1 MPLTGIHLA
10 FAAGIAAGTP
20 AYAATPEAAAQQQV
34 ATAETAARTT
44 LRAALAAAQ
53 IQLFAAI
60 SNVELALPAAA
71 SPLEP
76 GNDLFD
82 GLAAFQRAT
91 FVAENL
97 ASQAQAE
104 GAKAALATLGA
115 DGGIYPDA
123 FYPGLGTPTERFE
136 TAIGK
141 DTAKAYAKVGKRLVK
156 LVARFA
162 AEGFAL
168 NVRLR
173 PPTFTDSRNWSETI
187 VDFVTVFP
195 PTVDLVVAWSDLAV
209 LGDGQL
215 RAAGT
220 GTQLTGGPIET
231 GPVLLSAVAHPGTDV
246 NIDKEVTPVESRWTT
261 DLDGAALPE
270 GVYLL
275 VAGQQTIL
283 GADVSIGVR

>member
-1 MPLTGIHLA
+1 MPLTRIHLA
-10 FAAGIAAGTP
+10 LAAGIAAATP
-20 AYAATPEAAAQQQV
+20 AYAATPEAAAQQQL
-34 ATAETAARTT
+34 AAAEKAARTT
-44 LRAALAAAQ
+44 FRAALAAAQ
-53 IQLFAAI
+53 IQLFAAVA
-60 SNVELALPAAA
+60 NVELALPAAA

-76 GNDLFD
+76 GDDLFE

-104 GAKAALATLGA
+104 GAKAALEALGA
-115 DGGIYPDA
+115 DGGIYPAA

-136 TAIGK
+136 TAIAK
-141 DTAKAYAKVGKRLVK
+141 DAAKAYAKVGRRLVT
-156 LVARFA
+156 LIARFE

-173 PPTFTDSRNWSETI
+173 PPTFTDSRIWSEAL
-187 VDFVTVFP
+187 VDFVTAFP
-195 PTVDLVVAWSDLAV
+195 PTVDLVLAWSDLAV

-231 GPVLLSAVAHPGTDV
+231 GPILLSAIAQPGTAV
-246 NIDKEVTPVESRWTT
+246 SIDKQVTPVESRWTT
-261 DLDGAALPE
+261 DLDGDALLE

-275 VAGQQTIL
+275 IASQQSVL